1 MTAVDAFGCG
11 VGNVRV
17 FLQKLSESDYITI
30 SIQSVVIV
38 YICYA
43 SGWAYATRRTWSDHC
58 ISMPVKSRNKIIAQ
72 SLSEGNSRPR

>member
-30 SIQSVVIV
+30 SIQSAVIV

-43 SGWAYATRRTWSDHC
+43 SGWAYATRRTWSDC
-58 ISMPVKSRNKIIAQ
+58 ISMLAKSRNKIIAQ
-72 SLSEGNSRPR
+72 SLSGGNSRPR